1 MNALTAS
8 TLLDPQKAVAI
19 SRDGTLVA
27 VGSTNNQVLIVPV
40 LSQHTSSRTDPRA
53 ARPQVAVLSYPS
65 LEPAFSNII
74 FDGLR
79 SESVYDVDFDDSGK
93 FVSDGSVRLFRSC
106 IG

>member
-1 MNALTAS
+1 M
-8 TLLDPQKAVAI
+8 
-19 SRDGTLVA
+19 
-27 VGSTNNQVLIVPV
+27 
-40 LSQHTSSRTDPRA
+40 
-53 ARPQVAVLSYPS
+53 AVLSYPS

-106 IG
+106 VG